1 MTTLQNTVI
10 SPCEWQVVKKTY
22 KKSPRESNPLPLLA
36 QEEASPMHGMQISA
50 DETYSRAG
58 VQFYIDCTQILVF
71 ATAVPLA

>member
-1 MTTLQNTVI
+1 MGWELGQF
-10 SPCEWQVVKKTY
+10 VKKKSY

-36 QEEASPMHGMQISA
+36 QEEASAIYGMEISA

-58 VQFYIDCTQILVF
+58 VQFYVDCTQLLVF